1 VAKQEKASQSI
12 GQRLKGNVMLS
23 RKESLEK
30 YENLTVS
37 LMIEFFLGDSDHV
50 KESRK
55 LISSIDEIIQLAKS
69 KWSQK

>member
-1 VAKQEKASQSI
+1 M

-23 RKESLEK
+23 KKESLEK

-37 LMIEFFLGDSDHV
+37 LMVEFFLEDSDHV

-69 KWSQK
+69 QWS